1 MFLEIRDS
9 MKHIPDSDEFEFP
22 QNNWVMDEACVKTWG
37 ILKGLFFESC
47 ILWINNIN
55 QIYTNIENI

>member
-22 QNNWVMDEACVKTWG
+22 QNNWVMDEACVK
-37 ILKGLFFESC
+37 F
-47 ILWINNIN
+47 
-55 QIYTNIENI
+55 